1 MPQTARK
8 LIDFAFNH
16 KKKVLTL
23 LVTLCVALWRACS

>member
-1 MPQTARK
+1 MNKSIP
-8 LIDFAFNH
+8 DFVFRH